1 VEVKPLILPISVK
14 LTYKSN
20 MIVNLPDEHCD
31 KCGEKMKLTPGKG
44 DGHTTAA
51 GRPYDWLCSNN
62 HRKFARHLND
72 EEAKAINA
80 GANPLAEIEEK
91 NGKSLADMQDD
102 ERAKAI
108 IQKTEAE
115 HALALQRQRQFGRV
129 EGVRVAYA
137 GLISDAEKAGK
148 RTVKLGELRDRLK
161 KTEALIKGHSQ

>member
-1 VEVKPLILPISVK
+1 MALSASL
-14 LTYKSN
+14 
-20 MIVNLPDEHCD
+20 
-31 KCGEKMKLTPGKG
+31 G
-44 DGHTTAA
+44 DGATTAD
-51 GRPYDWLCSNN
+51 GRPYNWVCMNG
-62 HRKFARHLND
+62 HEPKPARCFTD
-72 EEAKAINA
+72 EEIENIKKDINIVDE
-80 GANPLAEIEEK
+80 LEK
-91 NGKSLADMQDD
+91 KTGKSLADLQDD

-161 KTEALIKGHSQ
+161 KTEALIKGHST